1 MNKVSDMSRG
11 AARSVGLEAFD
22 DTRQGE
28 SPTVLVVDD
37 EQGILE
43 TYELYL
49 APKGD
54 EDLVKSARR
63 RGLTGAAGGERD
75 YRLLMASTGEEAVA
89 LVEEVVTN
97 HGHVQV
103 GFFDMKMPGGIDGLE
118 TIQRIRG
125 IDPMIYCVIVTAY
138 QDRSLDEIGKVFGPE
153 SVDQWEYLNKPFT
166 VNEIVQKTRNAVAL
180 WTRRMQHD
188 ELVRTMEESNR
199 KFKQYFEKQL
209 LNLALENRELK
220 ERAEELANELKS
232 GSNTEEG

>member
-1 MNKVSDMSRG
+1 MTKVSDMSRRAVG
-11 AARSVGLEAFD
+11 SGDLEDFTQLRSE
-22 DTRQGE
+22 E

-49 APKGD
+49 APKRD

-63 RGLTGAAGGERD
+63 RGPHHPSSGGDAD
-75 YRLLMASTGEEAVA
+75 YQLLLASTGEEAVQ
-89 LVEEVVTN
+89 LVEEVVKN
-97 HGHVQV
+97 NGHVQV

-118 TIQRIRG
+118 TMKRIRE
-125 IDPMIYCVIVTAY
+125 IDPWIYCVIVTAY

-153 SVDQWEYLNKPFT
+153 AVDQWEYLNKPFT

-180 WTRRMQHD
+180 WTRRRQHD

-209 LNLALENRELK
+209 LNLALENRDLRD
-220 ERAEELANELKS
+220 RAEALERKLENNL
-232 GSNTEEG
+232 EE